1 MNNFDKNKKQN
12 QLKYSSTETNIPFH
26 NDDNYFD
33 YRYTQ
38 SFLKAQTLMGT
49 GKRFNTKYNDAPGS
63 NFYKIRRF
71 ADEVALRGNEINLA
85 RIKVREKEK
94 LEKADRERRALLRE
108 KWQEEK
114 KYALKM
120 SLRETLLDNIHNPNN
135 NVNTEQMSGEN
146 NYNEFNNNNQGL
158 TL

>member
-1 MNNFDKNKKQN
+1 M
-12 QLKYSSTETNIPFH
+12 
-26 NDDNYFD
+26 
-33 YRYTQ
+33 
-38 SFLKAQTLMGT
+38 
-49 GKRFNTKYNDAPGS
+49 
-63 NFYKIRRF
+63 
-71 ADEVALRGNEINLA
+71 
-85 RIKVREKEK
+85 
-94 LEKADRERRALLRE
+94 EKADRERRALLRE